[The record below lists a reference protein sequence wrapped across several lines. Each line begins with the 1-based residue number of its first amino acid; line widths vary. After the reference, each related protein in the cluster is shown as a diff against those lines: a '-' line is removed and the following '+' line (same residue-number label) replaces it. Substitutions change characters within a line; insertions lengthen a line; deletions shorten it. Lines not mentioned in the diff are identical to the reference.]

1 MQKISKVNPLLR
13 GGWKESHLLHIS
25 QYLTMFVG
33 GIWNCRWFFYLLIGM
48 YIVINVYIYY
58 TIIKCVRVCVCV
70 IFSYICTSIK
80 ILSTKYMKK
89 IDFNWYVDLD
99 FSVDSCLFYI
109 LILLYLGR
117 LLRADDHGSHLRW
130 AVRIVQLWAWISQ
143 EKLWLRSSN
152 AIYIIIYIC
161 DTCDMIWYG
170 MVWYAYIYIY
180 VCVCARIH
188 TCVLYISMRLSARK
202 SLSYSCF
209 FAKRSSQ
216 EDAPPSWMYR
226 TRCFYSAV
234 ISWHHRYH
242 STYCSTC
249 DKWRLN
255 QHHQQLRS
263 PPKETY
269 RTGAS
274 RQSLE
279 DREAWLHRTW
289 TAIVSD
295 PVLQAFKEA
304 DPDSHVL
311 RKSVEKPA
319 WNLKRAGTQ
328 RLGEIQMIAEGYRLW
343 ESIVK
348 AFGDM
353 AWLRFPRKSVE
364 CQAMS
369 GVMTILQSLRRG
381 MCQRGWQ
388 LHLWWSGPVRPWRLE
403 AYMRDHEASQLHPQL
418 VSGCKWLI
426 SMV

>member
-1 MQKISKVNPLLR
+1 M
-13 GGWKESHLLHIS
+13 
-25 QYLTMFVG
+25 
-33 GIWNCRWFFYLLIGM
+33 
-48 YIVINVYIYY
+48 
-58 TIIKCVRVCVCV
+58 CV

-89 IDFNWYVDLD
+89 IDFNWYVDVD
-99 FSVDSCLFYI
+99 FSVDSCLNYI

-170 MVWYAYIYIY
+170 MVCVYIY
-180 VCVCARIH
+180 VCVCVRAYIH
-188 TCVLYISMRLSARK
+188 VYYIYISMRLSARK

-226 TRCFYSAV
+226 TRCFFIPQSFLGITDIILLIVLLV
-234 ISWHHRYH
+234 ISEGWTNINNWDLVRKKHR
-242 STYCSTC
+242 
-249 DKWRLN
+249 R
-255 QHHQQLRS
+255 
-263 PPKETY
+263 
-269 RTGAS
+269 GS

-279 DREAWLHRTW
+279 DREAWLHGTW

-295 PVLQAFKEA
+295 PVLQAFKEEA

-319 WNLKRAGTQ
+319 WN
-328 RLGEIQMIAEGYRLW
+328 
-343 ESIVK
+343 
-348 AFGDM
+348 
-353 AWLRFPRKSVE
+353 
-364 CQAMS
+364 
-369 GVMTILQSLRRG
+369 
-381 MCQRGWQ
+381 
-388 LHLWWSGPVRPWRLE
+388 
-403 AYMRDHEASQLHPQL
+403 
-418 VSGCKWLI
+418 
-426 SMV
+426 

>member
-58 TIIKCVRVCVCV
+58 TIIKCVRVCV

-170 MVWYAYIYIY
+170 MVWYACIYM
-180 VCVCARIH
+180 CVCARAYIH
-188 TCVLYISMRLSARK
+188 VYYIYQCVY
-202 SLSYSCF
+202 
-209 FAKRSSQ
+209 
-216 EDAPPSWMYR
+216 PP
-226 TRCFYSAV
+226 
-234 ISWHHRYH
+234 
-242 STYCSTC
+242 
-249 DKWRLN
+249 
-255 QHHQQLRS
+255 
-263 PPKETY
+263 E
-269 RTGAS
+269 
-274 RQSLE
+274 
-279 DREAWLHRTW
+279 
-289 TAIVSD
+289 
-295 PVLQAFKEA
+295 
-304 DPDSHVL
+304 SH
-311 RKSVEKPA
+311 
-319 WNLKRAGTQ
+319 
-328 RLGEIQMIAEGYRLW
+328 
-343 ESIVK
+343 
-348 AFGDM
+348 
-353 AWLRFPRKSVE
+353 
-364 CQAMS
+364 
-369 GVMTILQSLRRG
+369 
-381 MCQRGWQ
+381 
-388 LHLWWSGPVRPWRLE
+388 
-403 AYMRDHEASQLHPQL
+403 
-418 VSGCKWLI
+418 
-426 SMV
+426 